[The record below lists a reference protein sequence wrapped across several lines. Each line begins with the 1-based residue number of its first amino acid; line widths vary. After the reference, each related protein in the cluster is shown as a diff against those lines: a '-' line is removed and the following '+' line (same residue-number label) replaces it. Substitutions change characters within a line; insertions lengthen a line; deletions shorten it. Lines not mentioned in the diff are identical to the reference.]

1 MILVSKRKY
10 DKLNDAYARE
20 ITMRLE
26 LEKEYKTLENKNYE
40 FLEELNKREKF
51 YEKQLNLR
59 ETMNKELSASVADK
73 TKKIASL
80 ETNLKKKEKLLSE
93 TKEKLRKAN
102 SAKGGITR
110 AYQNLKKKLEDGKIY
125 KVKKIRA
132 CRAIPQKVNSTRP
145 QNSSVQ
151 RELKE
156 IDEVRND

>member
-1 MILVSKRKY
+1 MMLVSRKRY
-10 DKLNDAYARE
+10 NKLNDAYVRE

-26 LEKEYKTLENKNYE
+26 LEKKYKNLENKNFE
-40 FLEELNKREKF
+40 FLEELTKREKN

-59 ETMNKELSASVADK
+59 ETMNKELFESVADK

-80 ETNLKKKEKLLSE
+80 ETNLKKKEKILSE
-93 TKEKLRKAN
+93 TKDKLRKAN

-110 AYQNLKKKLEDGKIY
+110 AYQNLKKNLEDEKAY
-125 KVKKIRA
+125 KVKKIRPCKA
-132 CRAIPQKVNSTRP
+132 KPQKVNLTRI

-151 RELKE
+151 RALKE